1 MVSKPPEILRRPLA
15 LSPTLHADTARCWL
29 LDLDRHNLGVL
40 YENCHQ
46 LNDATDA
53 YRTAV
58 VLDPHN
64 QILKD
69 RLKAAQ
75 QRKQAQQLAQ
85 IQTTAYYSH
94 QS

>member
-1 MVSKPPEILRRPLA
+1 M
-15 LSPTLHADTARCWL
+15 
-29 LDLDRHNLGVL
+29 HNLGIL

-58 VLDPHN
+58 ALAPSNAV
-64 QILKD
+64 LKD
-69 RLKAAQ
+69 RLKTAQ

-85 IQTTAYYSH
+85 IQTTAYYNY
-94 QS
+94 

>member
-1 MVSKPPEILRRPLA
+1 M
-15 LSPTLHADTARCWL
+15 RCYV
-29 LDLDRHNLGVL
+29 RHNLGIL

-58 VLDPHN
+58 ALAPN
-64 QILKD
+64 NATLKD
-69 RLKAAQ
+69 RLKTAQ

-85 IQTTAYYSH
+85 IQTTAYYY
-94 QS
+94 

>member
-1 MVSKPPEILRRPLA
+1 M
-15 LSPTLHADTARCWL
+15 
-29 LDLDRHNLGVL
+29 L

-85 IQTTAYYSH
+85 IQTTAYYSY
-94 QS
+94 

>member
-1 MVSKPPEILRRPLA
+1 MVSKPLCRPFPHLRALHSDATRLLA
-15 LSPTLHADTARCWL
+15 GRH
-29 LDLDRHNLGVL
+29 RHNLGVL

-85 IQTTAYYSH
+85 IQTTAYYSY
-94 QS
+94 

>member
-1 MVSKPPEILRRPLA
+1 MNACDATFQFRGRFQLTMSTCDALA
-15 LSPTLHADTARCWL
+15 GIICI
-29 LDLDRHNLGVL
+29 L

-58 VLDPHN
+58 ALAPSN
-64 QILKD
+64 AMLKE
-69 RLKAAQ
+69 RLKTAQ

-85 IQTTAYYSH
+85 IQTTAYYY
-94 QS
+94 